1 MSSCT
6 EPFSKSTLATDLIFI
21 LIVNGHITER
31 VGWSAF
37 DVHTK
42 KIFIDL
48 LSAGNDNLTR
58 SVNNTSIDDARV

>member
-1 MSSCT
+1 MV
-6 EPFSKSTLATDLIFI
+6 I
-21 LIVNGHITER
+21 LQNG
-31 VGWSAF
+31 VGWFAF

-48 LSAGNDNLTR
+48 LSDGNDNLTR

>member
-6 EPFSKSTLATDLIFI
+6 EPFSKLTLATDLIFI
-21 LIVNGHITER
+21 LIVNGHITDR
-31 VGWSAF
+31 VGWAAF

-48 LSAGNDNLTR
+48 LSDGNDNLTR